1 MDKMKYRLLI
11 CCEVKSMITLLV
23 MDMKYYD
30 ISMPRF
36 FREAV
41 RAIIF
46 TNGEIVLGKRET
58 KNEDFW

>member
-1 MDKMKYRLLI
+1 MN
-11 CCEVKSMITLLV
+11 TLLV